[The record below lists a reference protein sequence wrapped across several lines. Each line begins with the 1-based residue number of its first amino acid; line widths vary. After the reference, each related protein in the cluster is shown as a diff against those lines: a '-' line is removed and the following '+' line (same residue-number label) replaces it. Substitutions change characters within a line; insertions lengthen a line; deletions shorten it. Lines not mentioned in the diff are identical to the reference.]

1 MNDVKDPDCAVD
13 AGLITA
19 PKPTPVKPAPWALL
33 SSMSAALLAACGG
46 GGSDGGTA
54 TGTATG
60 NGASTSSG
68 TSTTDGGQTGDV
80 PQKPATESKTAKV
93 ETATA
98 ASATSTGTSSPI
110 VAGAATT
117 TYKAPRN
124 ASEAARFLSQ
134 ASPGASRAQI
144 LALQNMTYASWIDGQ
159 LAMPQTQSHYDWL
172 MANGYNQTSNMGQI
186 QGVDNTVWRKFM
198 TSPDALRQRVSMALA
213 EILVVGLDGLNQW
226 YPQFSVA
233 TYLDRIEESALGNF
247 WTLLKNIT
255 LSPAMGTYL
264 TYMGSQLA
272 NPLNGNQPD
281 ENYAREVMQLFTIG
295 LYKLNDDGS
304 RVMVNGAPVET
315 YTQADVRGLARV
327 FTGLY
332 VDTSVGGEQAPITFH
347 LPMKFDPGNYE
358 AGEKKY
364 LGFTIPAGPRTAES
378 AMAGL
383 ETTLW
388 NLFGH
393 PNVPAF
399 IGKQLIQRLV
409 TSNPSPGYIARVS
422 AAFRDN
428 GKGTRGDMPSVI
440 KAILLDDE
448 ARNPTVAAAPSF
460 GKLREPMMRFLNW
473 GRAYSA
479 TSPNG
484 KWEIGDLSSSASA
497 LAQSPAH
504 SPSVFNFFRP
514 GYVPGNSGLSKNGLV
529 GPEFQ
534 ITNESSVSA
543 YINYMQRAISG
554 QGVGDV
560 RADYSTLTSIAT
572 DSSAL
577 LDEINLVI
585 AAGQISKPT
594 LITLTDAINT
604 IPVTTT
610 AGKLNRVYAALT
622 LVMASPEY
630 IAQK

>member
-1 MNDVKDPDCAVD
+1 MNDVNTPDHAVEVTPG
-13 AGLITA
+13 AA
-19 PKPTPVKPAPWALL
+19 PKPISVKPARWAVL
-33 SSMSAALLAACGG
+33 SGMSAAFLAACGG
-46 GGSDGGTA
+46 GGGSD
-54 TGTATG
+54 TGTASVAG
-60 NGASTSSG
+60 VSNKQSN
-68 TSTTDGGQTGDV
+68 
-80 PQKPATESKTAKV
+80 
-93 ETATA
+93 A
-98 ASATSTGTSSPI
+98 ASQAPSVAPASSASVPVPVSNSAI

-117 TYKAPRN
+117 LYTSPRTAP
-124 ASEAARFLSQ
+124 EAARFLAQ
-134 ASPGASRAQI
+134 ATPGASRGQI
-144 LALQNMTYASWIDGQ
+144 LALQNMSYADWIDNQ

-198 TSPDALRQRVSMALA
+198 SSPDSLRQRVSMALA
-213 EILVVGLDGLNQW
+213 EIFVVGLDGLNQW

-233 TYLDRIEESALGNF
+233 TYLDRIENSALGNF
-247 WTLLKNIT
+247 WNVLRDVTLC
-255 LSPAMGTYL
+255 PAMGTYL

-272 NPLNGNQPD
+272 NPLNGSEPD
-281 ENYAREVMQLFTIG
+281 ENYAREIMQLFTIG

-304 RVMVNGAPVET
+304 QVMVNGAPVET
-315 YTQADVRGLARV
+315 YTQADVSGLARV

-332 VDTSVGGEQAPITFH
+332 VDTSVGGEQAPVTFH
-347 LPMKFDPGNYE
+347 LPMKFDPANYE

-364 LGFTIPAGPRTAES
+364 LGFTIPAGPRTADS

-383 ETTLW
+383 EATMW
-388 NLFGH
+388 HLFGH

-409 TSNPSPGYIARVS
+409 TSNPSPAYIARVS
-422 AAFRDN
+422 KAFRDN
-428 GKGTRGDMPSVI
+428 GKGTRGDMPTVI

-448 ARNPTVAAAPSF
+448 ARNPNVATTPAF

-473 GRAYSA
+473 GRAYNA

-484 KWEIGDLSSSASA
+484 KWEIGDLSSSALA
-497 LAQSPAH
+497 LGQSPAH

-514 GYVPGNSGLSKNGLV
+514 GYVPGTSDIAKNGLV
-529 GPEFQ
+529 APEFQ
-534 ITNESSVSA
+534 ITNESSVSG

-560 RADYSTLTSIAT
+560 RADYSTLTSLAN

-585 AAGQISKPT
+585 AAGQISRPT
-594 LITLTDAINT
+594 LITLTIAINT
-604 IPVTTT
+604 IPVTTA

-630 IAQK
+630 IVQK